1 MAFKLA
7 IDAGHYLG
15 TAGKRLPKKL
25 DPNQTREWTL
35 NDRVADFIAQAAAQY
50 EGMEIL
56 RVDDPTGAK
65 SVSLAARC
73 KAANSWGADLYLSV
87 HHNAGINLGSGGG
100 IVAYAYKE
108 GTTAAKYR
116 DAIYNACI
124 AAGGLKG
131 NRSDPTQAKNFYVL
145 THTNAPAVLMEYG
158 FMDSTTDAP
167 VILTE
172 SYARAMGYATAA
184 AIAAQA
190 GLTQQPAQ
198 PETPVQPETPTQRY
212 TLELPLLQRGDR
224 GDTVAALQRL
234 LGVDDDGIFGPATQA
249 ALLAFQRDRGL
260 AADGLCGPATWA
272 ALLGL

>member
-1 MAFKLA
+1 MALKIAL
-7 IDAGHYLG
+7 DAGHYLK
-15 TAGKRLPKKL
+15 TPGKRLPKTL

-73 KAANSWGADLYLSV
+73 KAANNWGADLYLSV
-87 HHNAGINLGSGGG
+87 HHNAGINLGKGGG
-100 IVAYAYKE
+100 IVAYAYRE

-158 FMDSTTDAP
+158 FMDSATDAP

-172 SYARAMGYATAA
+172 AYAKAMGYATVD
-184 AIAAQA
+184 AIAKQA
-190 GLTQQPAQ
+190 GLAQKPAQ
-198 PETPVQPETPTQRY
+198 PVQPPKTY
-212 TLELPLLQRGDR
+212 DLALPLVQRGDR
-224 GDTVAALQRL
+224 GDRKSV
-234 LGVDDDGIFGPATQA
+234 V
-249 ALLAFQRDRGL
+249 
-260 AADGLCGPATWA
+260 
-272 ALLGL
+272 

>member
-1 MAFKLA
+1 MAWKIAL
-7 IDAGHYLG
+7 DAGHYLK
-15 TAGKRLPKKL
+15 TPGKRLPKTL

-35 NDRVADFIAQAAAQY
+35 NDRVADFIAQAAAEY

-73 KAANSWGADLYLSV
+73 KAANNWGADLYLSV
-87 HHNAGINLGSGGG
+87 HHNAGINLGKGGG
-100 IVAYAYKE
+100 IVAYAYRE

-158 FMDSTTDAP
+158 FMDSTADAP

-172 SYARAMGYATAA
+172 SYAKAMGYATAA

-190 GLTQQPAQ
+190 GLAQKPAQ
-198 PETPVQPETPTQRY
+198 PVQPPKTY
-212 TLELPLLQRGDR
+212 DLALPLVQRGDR
-224 GDTVAALQRL
+224 GDTVAAVQKL
-234 LGVDDDGIFGPATQA
+234 LAVDSDGIFGPATQA

-260 AADGLCGPATWA
+260 ATDGLCGPATWA

>member
-1 MAFKLA
+1 MANFKLA

-35 NDRVADFIAQAAAQY
+35 NDRVADYLAEAAALYQGV
-50 EGMEIL
+50 EL
-56 RVDDPTGAK
+56 KRVDDPTGKK
-65 SVSLAARC
+65 SISLAARC
-73 KAANSWGADLYLSV
+73 KAANTWGADLYLSV

-131 NRSDPTQAKNFYVL
+131 NRSDPTQAKGFYVL
-145 THTNAPAVLMEYG
+145 KHTNAPAVLMEYG
-158 FMDSTTDAP
+158 FMDSTADAP

-172 SYARAMGYATAA
+172 AYAKAMGYATME
-184 AIAAQA
+184 AIAKQA
-190 GLTQQPAQ
+190 GLTQTPAQ
-198 PETPVQPETPTQRY
+198 PEQPAQKPKTY
-212 TLELPLLQRGDR
+212 NLALPLVQRGDR
-224 GDTVAALQRL
+224 GDTVAAVQKL
-234 LGVDDDGIFGPATQA
+234 LAVDSDGIFGPATQA

-260 AADGLCGPATWA
+260 ATDGLCGPATWA